1 MYQPAWRWEEYN
13 RGKAERSTGGHPAK
27 QKDKYSGLACQTIP
41 PQNSTRRTMP
51 QKKMNTRCAWLVWTR
66 GSLSRLARCQFVPRL
81 RAGLFETL
89 CGGGGGHTA
98 DRQSYSIGIYTPF
111 PRAPFPRA
119 PSPHLLVSPPH
130 KFLLEEPQD
139 WKQNL
144 PCLLQAAS
152 LKHFY
157 SDSRLLECCF

>member
-1 MYQPAWRWEEYN
+1 MYQPAWRWEEYD

-89 CGGGGGHTA
+89 CGGAHGWQA
-98 DRQSYSIGIYTPF
+98 ILFDRHLHAVPTRSVPTRTVPTSPCVAAPQIPLRRTPGLKTESTL
-111 PRAPFPRA
+111 
-119 PSPHLLVSPPH
+119 PSTSRIS
-130 KFLLEEPQD
+130 KTFLL
-139 WKQNL
+139 
-144 PCLLQAAS
+144 
-152 LKHFY
+152 
-157 SDSRLLECCF
+157 RL